1 MGRFRKKKHTT
12 LTQLNQDIVYFQ
24 KQLEDARYHYSNT
37 MRLDERERLSRDMDY
52 YQSKVDSLLEELQHY
67 RWLWES
73 QLLVYQQDSQGP
85 IMAED
90 PYDDGFVVDITELV
104 KLYENNRK
112 ESDRDEGSDT
122 DRDEVS
128 ATDRNDEE

>member
-1 MGRFRKKKHTT
+1 MGKFRKKKHTT
-12 LTQLNQDIVYFQ
+12 LTQLNQDVVYFQ
-24 KQLEDARYHYSNT
+24 KQLEDARYQYSNAL
-37 MRLDERERLSRDMDY
+37 RLDERERLSRDMDY

-90 PYDDGFVVDITELV
+90 PYDEGFVVDITDLV
-104 KLYENNRK
+104 KLYESNRK
-112 ESDRDEGSDT
+112 DELSGSDELSEL
-122 DRDEVS
+122 DDSDDELEG
-128 ATDRNDEE
+128 N